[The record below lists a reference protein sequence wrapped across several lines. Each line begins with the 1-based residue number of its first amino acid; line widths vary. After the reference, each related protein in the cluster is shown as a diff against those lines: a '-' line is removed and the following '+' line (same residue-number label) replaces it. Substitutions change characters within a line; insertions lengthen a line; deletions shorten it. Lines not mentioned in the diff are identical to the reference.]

1 MNDYAKQLR
10 DYADSGA
17 EDAFAP
23 VVQRYLRL
31 VYAAALRRVGG
42 NQHCAEDV
50 TQLVFIAAA
59 RNAAALARHPDLTGW
74 LFTTTRFLS
83 AKAVRSEQRRRQ
95 REQEAQMNHLET
107 ASDPGEVPSTQL
119 HAILDELVQELRQ
132 LDRQIILMRFHRGM
146 RLAEISA
153 QLDATENAVQKRLG
167 RALEQLKAKL
177 ARRGVTSTA
186 AAVALALEEQSAVAV
201 PAGLAATSTAAAVV
215 GGTGVSGFLAVS
227 NLMMIS
233 KLQVGIAAAALI
245 VASAGLVWEGRDNA
259 RLRIAA
265 DQQTAVLG
273 AKITSLQKQIAAQS
287 QRAAA
292 AEADAAALRKA
303 LPAAGSLRPDAR
315 ALTDMEE
322 RWRAS
327 MDRASRLRAEGKLQE
342 ALDEYLSCYQF
353 LRGKDTHPPA
363 DNQLV
368 MSSIKDLGQTF
379 PPAIT
384 ALRNLRERAVEDL
397 QTRPNNRELAKEI
410 AFLNECLGEGRNTVA
425 LYDSLPPDHP
435 ARQAL
440 GSIAHNSFVEAQRYS
455 DALVGKP
462 FGAMINELEM
472 GMRSASRL
480 TGQSLAGSKAFTVA
494 GAVSNIEVLMGFGKL
509 DEAQALTQK
518 LLSSD
523 SSDATR
529 TAIKQHVD
537 RARATSSK

>member
-10 DYADSGA
+10 DYADSGG

-23 VVQRYLRL
+23 VIQRYLRL

-42 NQHCAEDV
+42 DAHRAEDV
-50 TQLVFIAAA
+50 TQLVFIAVA

-83 AKAVRSEQRRRQ
+83 AKILRGEKRRRQ
-95 REQEAQMNHLET
+95 REQEAQLSHLAT
-107 ASDPGEVPSTQL
+107 ADDPAEAHSTPL
-119 HAILDELVQELRQ
+119 HAILDEVVMELRQ

-146 RLAEISA
+146 RLAEIAS

-201 PAGLAATSTAAAVV
+201 PAGLAVASTAAAVV
-215 GGTGVSGFLAVS
+215 GGTGASGLLTVS

-233 KLQVGIAAAALI
+233 KLQVGIAATLLIAA
-245 VASAGLVWEGRDNA
+245 STGLVWEVRDNT
-259 RLRIAA
+259 RLRMAA
-265 DQQTAVLG
+265 DQQTA
-273 AKITSLQKQIAAQS
+273 AFNANIASLEKQIAAQS
-287 QRAAA
+287 QRATA
-292 AEADAAALRKA
+292 AEVDAAALRKA

-315 ALTDMEE
+315 TLTDMED

-342 ALDEYLSCYQF
+342 ALDEYLSCYEF
-353 LRGKDTHPPA
+353 LRGKNTNPPA

-368 MSSIKDLGQTF
+368 MSSINNLGQTF

-384 ALRNLRERAVEDL
+384 ALRNLRERALEEL
-397 QTRPNNRELAKEI
+397 PTRPNNREVAREI
-410 AFLNECLGEGRNTVA
+410 AFLNECLGEGRNTIA

-440 GSIAHNSFVEAQRYS
+440 GLIAHNSFVEAQRYT
-455 DALVGKP
+455 DALVGKS
-462 FGAMINELEM
+462 FGSMMNELEM
-472 GMRSASRL
+472 GIRFASGV
-480 TGQSLAGSKAFTVA
+480 TGQSLAGSKSFTIA
-494 GAVSNIEVLMGFGKL
+494 GAVSNIEVLTGVGKL
-509 DEAQALTQK
+509 DEARVLTEK
-518 LLSSD
+518 LLSFD

-529 TAIKQHVD
+529 AAIKQHVD
-537 RARATSSK
+537 RARATTSK